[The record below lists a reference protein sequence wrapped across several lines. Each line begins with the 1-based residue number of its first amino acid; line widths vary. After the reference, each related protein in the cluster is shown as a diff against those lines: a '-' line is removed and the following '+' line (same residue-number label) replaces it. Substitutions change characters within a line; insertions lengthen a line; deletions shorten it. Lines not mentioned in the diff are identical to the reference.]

1 MANKK
6 RISPAERRHQDY
18 LRRKGLKVGKVYE
31 SRLLK
36 LRYKEVSRLL
46 SLCKEHGSIDQWAGV
61 IDTYCDEQYLW
72 DWYKGLYVDAGLPRA
87 KSTARDLSKGKATPD
102 EGYWEDELIR
112 YAGEEAGDKIVLVQG
127 TFKDEL
133 VSIVR
138 SQMQLD
144 SQLPIEKL
152 ARKVLHD
159 YQGIALW
166 QARRIAQTETMIS
179 LAGAGDIAARS
190 LDVRFSKQWAV
201 SGLGN
206 TRDSHLEMDGVIV
219 YDADE
224 PFILPSGELM
234 MFPHDESMGASA
246 GEIIN
251 CACDCIRRPI

>member
-1 MANKK
+1 MASKK

-18 LRRKGLKVGKVYE
+18 LRRNGLKVGKVYE
-31 SRLLK
+31 ARLLK
-36 LRYKEVSRLL
+36 LRSKEVSRLL
-46 SLCKEHGSIDQWAGV
+46 SLCKDSSIDQWANV

-72 DWYKGLYVDAGLPRA
+72 DWYKGLYVDAGMPRA
-87 KSTARDLSKGKATPD
+87 KSTARDLSRGKATPD

-112 YAGEEAGDKIVLVQG
+112 YAGENAGEKIVLVQD

-138 SQMQLD
+138 TNMQMD
-144 SQLPIEKL
+144 SQLPVEKL
-152 ARKVLHD
+152 ARKILHD
-159 YQGIALW
+159 YKDIALW

-190 LDVRFSKQWAV
+190 LDVKFSKQWAV

-206 TRDSHLEMDGVIV
+206 TRDSHLEMDGIIV
-219 YDADE
+219 EMDE
-224 PFILPSGELM
+224 PFVLPSGEM
-234 MFPHDESMGASA
+234 MMHPHDSSLGASA

-251 CACDCIRRPI
+251 CACDVIRRPI

>member
-1 MANKK
+1 M
-6 RISPAERRHQDY
+6 
-18 LRRKGLKVGKVYE
+18 YE
-31 SRLLK
+31 ARLLK
-36 LRYKEVSRLL
+36 LRSKEVNRLL
-46 SLCKEHGSIDQWAGV
+46 SLCKDCGIDQWANV

-87 KSTARDLSKGKATPD
+87 KSTARDLSRGKATPD

-112 YAGEEAGDKIVLVQG
+112 YAGENAGEKIVLVQDH
-127 TFKDEL
+127 FKDEL

-138 SQMQLD
+138 TNMQLD

-152 ARKVLHD
+152 ARKILHD
-159 YQGIALW
+159 YKDIALW

-206 TRDSHLEMDGVIV
+206 TRDSHLEMDGVIIEM
-219 YDADE
+219 DD
-224 PFILPSGELM
+224 PFVLPSGEQM
-234 MFPHDESMGASA
+234 MHPHDSSLGASA

-251 CACDCIRRPI
+251 CACDVIRRPI

>member
-1 MANKK
+1 M
-6 RISPAERRHQDY
+6 
-18 LRRKGLKVGKVYE
+18 YE
-31 SRLLK
+31 ARLLK
-36 LRYKEVSRLL
+36 LRSKEVNRLL
-46 SLCKEHGSIDQWAGV
+46 SLCKDCGIDQWANV
-61 IDTYCDEQYLW
+61 IDTFCDEQYLW
-72 DWYKGLYVDAGLPRA
+72 DWYKGLYVDAGMPKA
-87 KSTARDLSKGKATPD
+87 KSTARDLSRGKATPD

-112 YAGEEAGDKIVLVQG
+112 YAGENAGEKIVLVQD

-138 SQMQLD
+138 TNMQLD

-152 ARKVLHD
+152 ARKILHD
-159 YQGIALW
+159 YKDIALW

-219 YDADE
+219 EMDD
-224 PFILPSGELM
+224 PFVLPSGEQM
-234 MFPHDESMGASA
+234 MHPHDSSLGASA

-251 CACDCIRRPI
+251 CACDVIRRPI

>member
-18 LRRKGLKVGKVYE
+18 LRRNGLKVGKVYE
-31 SRLLK
+31 ARLLK
-36 LRYKEVSRLL
+36 LRNKEVNRLL
-46 SLCKEHGSIDQWAGV
+46 SLCKDCGTDQWANV
-61 IDTYCDEQYLW
+61 IDTYCNEQYLW

-87 KSTARDLSKGKATPD
+87 KSTARDLSRGKATPD

-112 YAGEEAGDKIVLVQG
+112 YAGENAGDKIVLVQD

-138 SQMQLD
+138 TNMQID
-144 SQLPIEKL
+144 AQLPIEKL
-152 ARKVLHD
+152 ARKILHD
-159 YQGIALW
+159 YKDIALW

-190 LDVRFSKQWAV
+190 LDVKFSKQWAI

-224 PFILPSGELM
+224 PFVLPSGELM
-234 MFPHDESMGASA
+234 MYPHDSSLGASA

-251 CACDCIRRPI
+251 CACDVIRRPI